1 MPSSYHGAVRML
13 AASGCGASVKRQRHV
28 IVLDLL
34 TLAHTFSEPVHLN
47 WAGTSEQCAGICAG
61 KMANENLAQLAAKM
75 VESHF
80 NTHARIPPLAPAQ
93 APYAFFSCL
102 RNLQYIAGFYRK
114 LSRFA
119 FDYYPSR
126 HSLPE
131 WLRWCCCLGRAHLSA
146 AARAL
151 SFGSAAVV
159 SGCLYKR
166 CLPEQGHQSHTLLCG
181 RAAPG
186 QD

>member
-1 MPSSYHGAVRML
+1 
-13 AASGCGASVKRQRHV
+13 
-28 IVLDLL
+28 
-34 TLAHTFSEPVHLN
+34 
-47 WAGTSEQCAGICAG
+47 
-61 KMANENLAQLAAKM
+61 MANENLAQLAAKM

-126 HSLPE
+126 HSQLNARVVEVVLLSGPCTPFGCCE
-131 WLRWCCCLGRAHLSA
+131 GFVLWVCCCCVRLPVQTLLAGAGDISHTPFFVVGQRLGRTSVQEVLEALLQPDLRFSHAKFMSAGAHGPLNGHASVA
-146 AARAL
+146 VTL
-151 SFGSAAVV
+151 LPFKHINLGSA
-159 SGCLYKR
+159 L
-166 CLPEQGHQSHTLLCG
+166 
-181 RAAPG
+181 
-186 QD
+186 